1 MISPIF
7 WKAKT
12 VEAIFHTLN
21 GLSQFLWSVIRSLVG
36 ANHWFRPKYR
46 NLYVSVVV
54 GANHA
59 SSTSGLIMQ
68 VVLLAACS
76 FSEPAEVLVDSTWAN
91 RLRDCLV
98 VLAIEKFTNDY
109 QNNNATAIA

>member
-1 MISPIF
+1 
-7 WKAKT
+7 
-12 VEAIFHTLN
+12 
-21 GLSQFLWSVIRSLVG
+21 
-36 ANHWFRPKYR
+36 
-46 NLYVSVVV
+46 
-54 GANHA
+54 
-59 SSTSGLIMQ
+59 MQ